1 MKARFFL
8 NQTNRRPES
17 VQSPPPRAPLAFH
30 RRLPRYQPTP
40 LIDAPELARMLG
52 IARLL
57 VKDESSRL
65 GLPAFK
71 ILGASW
77 AIYCALGKRAA
88 QSEGLAAASPS
99 GILEPWQT
107 VDELAERLAPLR
119 PLTLATATDGNH
131 GRAVAHVAALLG
143 FEAQI
148 YVPAGTAQARIDGI
162 ASEGA
167 RVAIVAGTY
176 DDAVAR
182 AAQEANQRCLVIS
195 DTSWPGYEEI
205 PRWVMEGYSTIMA
218 EIDDELARR
227 GAAHPDLVA
236 VQFGVGALAAAVVR
250 HDQRPRPNESPKILS
265 VEPLRAACML
275 ASMEAGEIVTVPGP
289 HDSIMAGLNCGRPS
303 ILAWPIVSQ
312 GIDAFI
318 AIPDERAREAM
329 RALARVGIVAGET
342 GAAGLAGLIELLTG
356 EAGAQHREALGLDEK
371 SRALVLVTEGATDPV
386 SYRQIV
392 SEIATDGVPSDHG

>member
-8 NQTNRRPES
+8 NQPSGHEPEAARPT
-17 VQSPPPRAPLAFH
+17 RAPIDFH
-30 RRLPRYQPTP
+30 RRIPGYERTP
-40 LIDAPELARMLG
+40 LRDAPELARLLG
-52 IARLL
+52 IGQLL
-57 VKDESSRL
+57 VKIESHRL

-77 AIYCALGKRAA
+77 AVYRALQTRLH
-88 QSEGLAAASPS
+88 QS
-99 GILEPWQT
+99 LEPWHSIDQL
-107 VDELAERLAPLR
+107 VARLAPLK

-131 GRAVAHVAALLG
+131 GRAVAHVAALFG
-143 FEAQI
+143 FAARI

-167 RVAIVAGTY
+167 RVEVVDGTY

-182 AAQEANQRCLVIS
+182 AAQEASERCLVIS

-205 PRWVMEGYSTIMA
+205 PRWVMEGYSTIMT
-218 EIDDELARR
+218 EIDDALAQR
-227 GAAHPDLVA
+227 GEKSPHLVA

-250 HDQRPRPNESPKILS
+250 HYRPARWETYTKILS
-265 VEPLRAACML
+265 VEPRSAACML
-275 ASMEAGEIVTVPGP
+275 ASMEAGKIVTVPGP

-303 ILAWPIVSQ
+303 IIAWPIVST

-329 RALARVGIVAGET
+329 RALARIGIVAGET
-342 GAAGLAGLIELLTG
+342 GAAGLAGLLELLSG
-356 EAGAQHREALGLDEK
+356 SESARQREALGVDAR
-371 SRALVLVTEGATDPV
+371 SRALIIVTEGATDPT
-386 SYRQIV
+386 SYQHIV
-392 SEIATDGVPSDHG
+392 REGA

>member
-1 MKARFFL
+1 MRERVNTRFFL
-8 NQTNRRPES
+8 NAKARS
-17 VQSPPPRAPLAFH
+17 LDLAAASPARAPLSFH
-30 RRLPRYQPTP
+30 QRLPGYAPTP
-40 LIDAPELARMLG
+40 LIEAPQLARQLG
-52 IARLL
+52 IEQVL
-57 VKDESSRL
+57 VKNESSRL

-77 AIYCALGKRAA
+77 AIYRALETRLG
-88 QSEGLAAASPS
+88 QS
-99 GILEPWQT
+99 LEPWQT
-107 VDELAERLAPLR
+107 IDELAERLKPVR

-131 GRAVAHVAALLG
+131 GRAVAHMAALLG
-143 FEAQI
+143 FEAKI

-167 RVAIVAGTY
+167 RIEIVEGTY

-182 AAQEANQRCLVIS
+182 AAQDAKERCLVIS

-218 EIDDELARR
+218 EIDDALACR
-227 GAAHPDLVA
+227 GEKNSDLIA

-250 HDQRPRPNESPKILS
+250 HYRQAGRDTPPKILS

-303 ILAWPIVSQ
+303 IIAWPIVSQ

-329 RALARVGIVAGET
+329 RALAWIGIVAGET
-342 GAAGLAGLIELLTG
+342 GAAGLAGMIELLTG
-356 EAGAQHREALGLDEK
+356 AATAQHRAALGINENT
-371 SRALVLVTEGATDPV
+371 RALILVTEGATDPE
-386 SYRQIV
+386 SYQRIV
-392 SEIATDGVPSDHG
+392 RA

>member
-8 NQTNRRPES
+8 NQSEGRE
-17 VQSPPPRAPLAFH
+17 QAAAPPKRAPIDFH
-30 RRLPRYQPTP
+30 RRLPGYQTTP
-40 LIDAPELARMLG
+40 LRDVPGLARLLG
-52 IARLL
+52 IGQVL

-77 AIYCALGKRAA
+77 AVYRALEARA
-88 QSEGLAAASPS
+88 G
-99 GILEPWQT
+99 GTLEPWRT
-107 VDELAERLAPLR
+107 IDELVARLAPLK

-131 GRAVAHVAALLG
+131 GRAVARVAALFG
-143 FEAQI
+143 FAARI
-148 YVPAGTAQARIDGI
+148 YVPAGTAPARIEGI

-167 RVAIVAGTY
+167 RVEVVDGTY

-182 AAQEANQRCLVIS
+182 AAQDASERCLVIS

-205 PRWVMEGYSTIMA
+205 PRWVMEGYSTIMT
-218 EIDDELARR
+218 EIDDALAEH
-227 GAAHPDLVA
+227 GEKSPDVVA
-236 VQFGVGALAAAVVR
+236 VQFGIGALAAAVVR
-250 HDQRPRPNESPKILS
+250 HYHQTARETCKKILS
-265 VEPLRAACML
+265 VEPLHAACAL

-303 ILAWPIVSQ
+303 IVAWPIVST

-329 RALARVGIVAGET
+329 RALAGVGIVAGET

-356 EAGAQHREALGLDEK
+356 TKSAQHREALGLDER
-371 SRALVLVTEGATDPV
+371 SRALILVTEGATDPTA
-386 SYRQIV
+386 YQRIV
-392 SEIATDGVPSDHG
+392 SSDSSPSAKA